1 MYSNNNSA
9 VELNQDQKI
18 QKRRKKSSTISRR
31 KYYGLLFILPFFILL
46 GIFIVYPIAYSIFL
60 SFHKWDGS
68 ILAPQ
73 FVGLDNYVALFRDKF
88 FYKSIF
94 NTWLIWG
101 VSFIPQL
108 LLAIGLAV
116 ILSNFDI
123 KGKGFFRWVY
133 FLPVLVT
140 MSSIANLVFF
150 IMDWKTGI
158 LNQIL
163 MSLGVIQE
171 QIQWLEKIPI
181 ARLTISVTLCWMWFG
196 FTMVIFMAGIKAIP
210 LEYYEAGL
218 VDGTNK
224 WQEFWYITLPCL
236 RPSITYNIVTSII
249 GGLTLYD
256 VPAVISASGAPQSTT
271 LTMVMYLYNLGF
283 RNYNMG
289 YAATI
294 AMGLFVMVMFFVA
307 IAYSMLMRNTQQD

>member
-1 MYSNNNSA
+1 MNSNAA
-9 VELNQDQKI
+9 VETNQGEVKE
-18 QKRRKKSSTISRR
+18 KRKRKRSSTISRR

-46 GIFIVYPIAYSIFL
+46 CTFIVYPIVYSIFL

-68 ILAPQ
+68 ILPPQ
-73 FVGLDNYVALFRDKF
+73 YVGLDNYVALFRDKF

-94 NTWLIWG
+94 NTWFMWL
-101 VSFIPQL
+101 VCFIPQL
-108 LLAIGLAV
+108 ILALGLAA
-116 ILSNFDI
+116 ILSDADI

-140 MSSIANLVFF
+140 MASVANLVFF

-163 MSLGVIQE
+163 MRLGVIEE
-171 QIQWLEKIPI
+171 QIQWLQKIPV
-181 ARLTISVTLCWMWFG
+181 ARLTVSLTLCWIWFG
-196 FTMVIFMAGIKAIP
+196 YTMVIFMAGIKAIP
-210 LEYYEAGL
+210 TEYYEAAV
-218 VDGTNK
+218 VDGANK
-224 WQEFWYITLPCL
+224 WQLFRYITLPCL
-236 RPSITYNIVTSII
+236 KPSITYNIVTSII
-249 GGLTLYD
+249 GGLTMYD
-256 VPAVISASGAPQSTT
+256 VPAVISASGAPQSST

-307 IAYSMLMRNTQQD
+307 IAYSMIMKNTEQE

>member
-1 MYSNNNSA
+1 
-9 VELNQDQKI
+9 
-18 QKRRKKSSTISRR
+18 
-31 KYYGLLFILPFFILL
+31 
-46 GIFIVYPIAYSIFL
+46 
-60 SFHKWDGS
+60 
-68 ILAPQ
+68 
-73 FVGLDNYVALFRDKF
+73 
-88 FYKSIF
+88 
-94 NTWLIWG
+94 
-101 VSFIPQL
+101 
-108 LLAIGLAV
+108 
-116 ILSNFDI
+116 
-123 KGKGFFRWVY
+123 
-133 FLPVLVT
+133 
-140 MSSIANLVFF
+140 
-150 IMDWKTGI
+150 MDWKTGI

-163 MSLGVIQE
+163 MILGVIQE